1 MAAMICHVSD
11 ISGPAARL
19 EASDD
24 GLFVTPRDFLFK
36 IIDKPLDR
44 ISIFFFCFLGNY
56 HRIIFKYLTL
66 F

>member
-24 GLFVTPRDFLFK
+24 GLFVTPRVFLLK

-44 ISIFFFCFLGNY
+44 ISIFFFVF
-56 HRIIFKYLTL
+56 
-66 F
+66 